1 MLDDFGNEL
10 ENTES
15 KIDST
20 MKKMAKVLHM
30 NNGNFKKAHCA
41 LHKFDRSV
49 FILTATLFH
58 LISDK
63 RQWIAI
69 GVLSLILFIVILLF
83 IIL

>member
-10 ENTES
+10 ESTES

-30 NNGNFKKAHCA
+30 NNGNF
-41 LHKFDRSV
+41 FDI
-49 FILTATLFH
+49 FTKMDGTLTPLIFPIS
-58 LISDK
+58 ISDK

>member
-30 NNGNFKKAHCA
+30 NNG
-41 LHKFDRSV
+41 KFYLSSHSNESIANY
-49 FILTATLFH
+49 FPLLF
-58 LISDK
+58 LPPFADK
-63 RQWIAI
+63 RQWTAI
-69 GVLSLILFIVILLF
+69 GVLSLILFIVIILF

>member
-30 NNGNFKKAHCA
+30 NNGKLFFHNSKASLA
-41 LHKFDRSV
+41 NAVS
-49 FILTATLFH
+49 LFFYP
-58 LISDK
+58 LADK
-63 RQWIAI
+63 RQWTAI
-69 GVLSLILFIVILLF
+69 GVLSLILFIVIILF
-83 IIL
+83 IVL

>member
-30 NNGNFKKAHCA
+30 NNGNGSIPMGSIYYIRTQ
-41 LHKFDRSV
+41 L
-49 FILTATLFH
+49 
-58 LISDK
+58 
-63 RQWIAI
+63 Q
-69 GVLSLILFIVILLF
+69 LLAK
-83 IIL
+83 I